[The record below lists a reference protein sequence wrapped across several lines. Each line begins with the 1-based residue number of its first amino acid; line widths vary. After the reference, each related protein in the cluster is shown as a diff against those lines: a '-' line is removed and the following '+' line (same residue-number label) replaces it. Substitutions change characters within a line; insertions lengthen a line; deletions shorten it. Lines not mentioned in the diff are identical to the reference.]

1 VLEKIEDLRFGATGS
16 SALNMLVKKLKKGI
30 VAQQSSSGVDLIIIL
45 LILIY

>member
-30 VAQQSSSGVDLIIIL
+30 VAQQSSSGVDFVAGIL
-45 LILIY
+45 LSS